1 MAAPAIDRLTLPE
14 LPRHRTPLVGRERE
28 AAAARALLLQPD
40 VALLTL
46 TGPGGVGKTRLA
58 LRVAADLADA
68 GVKPR
73 ADAPA
78 AFPDGVCFVDLG
90 TVTDPALVLP
100 SIAQALGVRETGGR
114 QIVEPL
120 TATLQPLR
128 LLLVLDNMEQVAA
141 AGPAIEDLLA
151 ACAGVKALVTSLAA
165 LRLSLEQELAVP
177 PLALSPS
184 DPDRLPDPADL
195 ARYDAVALFAQRARA
210 VDPGFFLTAEVAPVV
225 ATIYARLDG
234 LPLAIELAAARI
246 RLLPPQAM
254 LARLEHRLP
263 LLTGGPRNV
272 PARQQTL
279 RAAIAWGHDLLTPA
293 EQILFRRLAVFA
305 GGFTLEAAEA
315 VGHGAGEPGNRADGG
330 PDSSTSRLPDDPRGR
345 VAAGGE
351 EPAGPRGR
359 ST

>member
-14 LPRHRTPLVGRERE
+14 LPRHRTLLVGRERE

-58 LRVAADLADA
+58 LRVAADLAGA
-68 GVKPR
+68 GVEPR

-90 TVTDPALVLP
+90 TVADPALVLP
-100 SIAQALGVRETGGR
+100 AVAQALGVRETGGR
-114 QIVEPL
+114 QIVESL

-141 AGPAIEDLLA
+141 AGPALEDLLA
-151 ACAGVKALVTSLAA
+151 ACAGVKALVTSRAA

-177 PLALSPS
+177 PLALPPS

-210 VDPGFFLTAEVAPVV
+210 VDPSFFLTAEVAPVV
-225 ATIYARLDG
+225 ATICARLDG

-293 EQILFRRLAVFA
+293 EQILFRRLA
-305 GGFTLEAAEA
+305 
-315 VGHGAGEPGNRADGG
+315 
-330 PDSSTSRLPDDPRGR
+330 
-345 VAAGGE
+345 
-351 EPAGPRGR
+351 
-359 ST
+359 